1 VYGRSDA
8 QSPAWLCRAG
18 PALGLIALI
27 ALFLIER
34 ALWPAAGPGP
44 NSIDLRFQYFPFYEV
59 SFDALA
65 AGRLPLWN
73 PYHMA
78 GLPWLATLQS
88 GFFYP
93 PHVLFL
99 WLPSGVA
106 LALLHAF
113 HLALIAIATSAFA
126 RRAGLTAPAATLAA
140 IAFAL
145 CGTLQW
151 WLFWPNMVEA
161 GAWLPVGCIGVLD
174 LARRRLAR
182 GACWLAFA
190 TAMSLLAG
198 HSQVTVF
205 VLYGW
210 ASLLAALL
218 IGARSPVREVGLAL
232 GVFGGALA
240 LGLLLSAIQ
249 SLPTLDLTLEATR
262 ATGGL
267 SEERASSVGIEK
279 IASLG
284 EAMAG
289 SRFSF
294 GAFALA
300 LAPAALFVRR
310 RRTLALWALALG
322 VATYLLAFGSGT
334 SLMKVYLGLP
344 GIGWFRQPHRL
355 QLLTHFSVAL
365 LAGVALDGFG
375 LAVAALLEGAF
386 GTAARAA
393 LAALV
398 VGLLARTSAGLPRA
412 LAIAAVLT
420 AAAADMLLAIP
431 LREPLPYSAR
441 WAAPYRERSDFYHN
455 LARVTGENRFGWLF
469 YRDPNTKLAPRYRLR
484 RIDDW
489 EPLHLRRQFE
499 YFAFLRHGLIEHP
512 QEPLFFAGDILP
524 ARHPAVD
531 DLVEWYD
538 QIATRRR
545 LLDLAAVRWLAVRR
559 ALGPAEAEASRRFI
573 EKAGLT
579 PREFAH
585 REVVLYENQNALPRA
600 FVTYRTAPAPPR
612 EQLLDRISRESFDP
626 MAESYVE
633 GDPGF
638 TPLAG
643 TPERGGPAMLTRDDE
658 TVVEVEASLAA
669 PGLVVLADAYARG
682 WRAQV
687 DGEPAPILPT
697 NHLFRGVPVP
707 AGHHRIRFEYRP
719 VAVLAGA
726 VATLLGAAV
735 WGLLALRAR
744 AADRGTA

>member
-1 VYGRSDA
+1 
-8 QSPAWLCRAG
+8 
-18 PALGLIALI
+18 
-27 ALFLIER
+27 
-34 ALWPAAGPGP
+34 
-44 NSIDLRFQYFPFYEV
+44 
-59 SFDALA
+59 
-65 AGRLPLWN
+65 
-73 PYHMA
+73 
-78 GLPWLATLQS
+78 
-88 GFFYP
+88 
-93 PHVLFL
+93 
-99 WLPSGVA
+99 
-106 LALLHAF
+106 
-113 HLALIAIATSAFA
+113 
-126 RRAGLTAPAATLAA
+126 
-140 IAFAL
+140 
-145 CGTLQW
+145 
-151 WLFWPNMVEA
+151 
-161 GAWLPVGCIGVLD
+161 
-174 LARRRLAR
+174 
-182 GACWLAFA
+182 
-190 TAMSLLAG
+190 
-198 HSQVTVF
+198 
-205 VLYGW
+205 
-210 ASLLAALL
+210 
-218 IGARSPVREVGLAL
+218 
-232 GVFGGALA
+232 
-240 LGLLLSAIQ
+240 LSAIQ

-322 VATYLLAFGSGT
+322 VVTYLLAFGSGT

-355 QLLTHFSVAL
+355 QLLTHFCVAL
-365 LAGVALDGFG
+365 LAGVALDGAIRARGRWVFAAMAAVVCAFG

-386 GTAARAA
+386 GAAARAA

-398 VGLLARTSAGLPRA
+398 VGLLARTSAGFPRT

-455 LARVTGENRFGWLF
+455 LAMVTGENRFGWLF

-538 QIATRRR
+538 RIATRRR
-545 LLDLAAVRWLAVRR
+545 LLDLAAVRWFAVRR
-559 ALGPAEAEASRRFI
+559 ALRPAEAEASRRFI

-612 EQLLDRISRESFDP
+612 EELLDRISRESFDP

-638 TPLAG
+638 APLAG

-697 NHLFRGVPVP
+697 NHLFRCVPVP
-707 AGHHRIRFEYRP
+707 AGRHRIRFEYRP
-719 VAVLAGA
+719 VVVPAGA

-744 AADRGTA
+744 RAPGEIEA